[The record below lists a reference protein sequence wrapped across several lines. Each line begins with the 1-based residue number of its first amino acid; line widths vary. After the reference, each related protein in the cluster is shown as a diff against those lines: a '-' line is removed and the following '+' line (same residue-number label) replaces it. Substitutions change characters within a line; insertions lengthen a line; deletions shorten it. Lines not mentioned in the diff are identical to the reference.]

1 MKNTNPISK
10 ILLACLLVALSSLVY
25 AEQEENKLSFENPR
39 LRLVPPVSKMTA
51 GYVEIRNN
59 SSESLVLE
67 AAEAPEFFARMELHS
82 MKHIDGMMHMRKTE
96 SIRIPAGETVLLKPK
111 GLHLMAMGIQQQLKE
126 DEVVEIDL
134 IISGE
139 EYKVPFVVVAE
150 P

>member
-1 MKNTNPISK
+1 MKTNK
-10 ILLACLLVALSSLVY
+10 FLLTCLLAVASSFAY
-25 AEQEENKLSFENPR
+25 AQQGNDKIGFENPR

-59 SSESLVLE
+59 SSKDMVLE
-67 AAEAPEFFARMELHS
+67 AAEANEFFSRMELHS
-82 MKHIDGMMHMRKTE
+82 MKHIDGMMRMRKTE
-96 SIRIPAGETVLLKPK
+96 SIRIPAGETIYLKPK
-111 GLHLMAMGIQQQLKE
+111 GLHLMAMGIKQQLKE

-139 EYKVPFVVVAE
+139 VYRVPFVVVAE